1 MTSTK
6 RHGLWFHLL
15 DVGLNIVIIVGVV
28 AVIRTFLVSPFQ
40 VEGNSMLSTLE
51 HKQYIII
58 NKLAYHVGSPE
69 RGDVVVFRPPN
80 NPKKPYVK
88 RILGVPGDFIVI
100 HGGDVAIRPDGK
112 TALETIDEPY
122 LNESNRGKTY
132 QAPPSSGNTERI
144 TYTVPEGHY
153 FLLGD
158 NRKGSLDSRSFR
170 DGNGDPIPYVKEDHV
185 LGRVWLIALPISKIH
200 ALEPPLYDL

>member
-1 MTSTK
+1 MNAK

-15 DVGLNIVIIVGVV
+15 DVLLNIVIIVAVV

-58 NKLAYHVGSPE
+58 NKLAYHIGSPE

-80 NPKKPYVK
+80 DPKRPYVK
-88 RILGVPGDFIVI
+88 RVIGVPGDEII
-100 HGGDVAIRPDGK
+100 IEGGEVYIRPETTGTLKKVDEDYLNDNNAGK
-112 TALETIDEPY
+112 TW
-122 LNESNRGKTY
+122 R
-132 QAPPSSGNTERI
+132 APPSSGNDRRI
-144 TYTVPEGHY
+144 EYSVPEGTF
-153 FLLGD
+153 FLMGD
-158 NRKGSLDSRSFR
+158 NRQGSLDSRSFR
-170 DGNGDPIPYVKEDHV
+170 DGDGDDIPYVEEDDI

-200 ALEPPLYDL
+200 ALEAPLYDL